1 MSETEVVRPC
11 PLMHEGT
18 ILYLYKAKDM
28 RCPKCGFISF
38 DNLAVCKKCKKNIG
52 DALAEINGTAHNA
65 VVPLFLKLMEKARAS
80 EHVTATAVSPKTN
93 EPGLFSSG
101 SGLRQGIDT
110 DFVLEDAPDGES
122 EAGESAGGD
131 FLMDLD
137 EFSEVAPREEYTLDL
152 DEPYDKDKGEP
163 RMPSLDFGDLDISDL
178 APPSADHASAA
189 EPERELAFADGP
201 IASLSEIEPPPVPAA
216 VSSEKPG
223 LEDLHF
229 QDLNL
234 DTPAKFVSGS
244 VAGRKY
250 SPSVKTGTALDNF
263 DINLGDLFKASK

>member
-11 PLMHEGT
+11 LFICEEA
-18 ILYLYKAKDM
+18 ILYLEKAKDM

-38 DNLAVCKKCKKNIG
+38 DNLASCKKCKKNIG
-52 DALAEINGTAHNA
+52 DALAEINGTAFNA
-65 VVPLFLKLMEKARAS
+65 VAPLFLKLMEKVRAS
-80 EHVTATAVSPKTN
+80 EQAVAPAAPPKSS
-93 EPGLFSSG
+93 EPSLFS

-110 DFVLEDAPDGES
+110 EFVLDDAPAE
-122 EAGESAGGD
+122 EAEAAGDD

-137 EFSEVAPREEYTLDL
+137 EFSEASPREEYTLDL
-152 DEPYDKDKGEP
+152 DDSQEKSEP
-163 RMPSLDFGDLDISDL
+163 RTPSLDFGDLDISDL
-178 APPSADHASAA
+178 APPSTDQAKTT
-189 EPERELAFADGP
+189 EPEREMAFADGP
-201 IASLSEIEPPPVPAA
+201 IASLSEIEPPPLPAA
-216 VSSEKPG
+216 ASSEKPG

-250 SPSVKTGTALDNF
+250 SPSVKTGTALDSF
-263 DINLGDLFKASK
+263 DINLGDLFRASN